1 MERPVVA
8 VLGGWVNHVLKRCV
22 QIPAPCTCIFYA
34 NVVLIFQGMF
44 FSLFDSGLAGIRCI
58 LEQPS
63 LYGRSI
69 WPFLP
74 SSFCRSERGAG
85 GRKKGWRSLFL
96 NPVRGSN
103 YFLCHPLLTW
113 QTLHIF
119 INVDQ
124 ARYLTVSVY
133 VYLFYVFAKRLPV
146 LNITASIVTVKEL
159 VMEDASCWYI
169 LTRHYSG
176 LDSIILPEFLS
187 LIFRTVL
194 QRMEAFLQSPSKD
207 KETRQWL

>member
-1 MERPVVA
+1 MDVVHGLFHHRLSVA
-8 VLGGWVNHVLKRCV
+8 RKGEGGK
-22 QIPAPCTCIFYA
+22 
-34 NVVLIFQGMF
+34 
-44 FSLFDSGLAGIRCI
+44 
-58 LEQPS
+58 
-63 LYGRSI
+63 
-69 WPFLP
+69 
-74 SSFCRSERGAG
+74 AG
-85 GRKKGWRSLFL
+85 GRKGWSSLFL

-133 VYLFYVFAKRLPV
+133 VYLSYVFAKRLPV
-146 LNITASIVTVKEL
+146 LNTTASIVTVKEL
-159 VMEDASCWYI
+159 VMEDASYWYI
-169 LTRHYSG
+169 LRRHYSG